1 MRPAATEPAVVFF
14 DGGCPLCAREIAH
27 YQRRRMAA
35 GAIEWVDVT
44 RAPDRL
50 AAEGLTA
57 DAALRRLHVR
67 VGATWQIGVPGFV
80 AIWQRIPAY
89 RPLAWIVRGLR
100 LQAPLQWLYTRWA
113 DRRMA
118 RRCAATDLCQPPQN
132 RDTPG
137 H

>member
-1 MRPAATEPAVVFF
+1 MSTAPTEPAVVFF

-27 YQRRRMAA
+27 YQRRRCAT
-35 GAIEWVDVT
+35 GALEWVDVT
-44 RAPDRL
+44 CAPERL
-50 AAEGLTA
+50 AAEGLTV

-89 RPLAWIVRGLR
+89 RPLAWVVRSLR

-113 DRRMA
+113 DRRMK
-118 RRCAATDLCQPPQN
+118 RRCAVPDLCRTSQD
-132 RDTPG
+132 RDRPG